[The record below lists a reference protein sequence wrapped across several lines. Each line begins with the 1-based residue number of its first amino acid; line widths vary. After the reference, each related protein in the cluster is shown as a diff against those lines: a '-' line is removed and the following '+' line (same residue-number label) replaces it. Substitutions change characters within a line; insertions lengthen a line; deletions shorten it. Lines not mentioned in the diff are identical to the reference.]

1 MPFDAVVL
9 KESWHLSYRRT
20 PDLVARFY
28 EELSWKY
35 PSARRLLEHVFGAQN
50 DIAVCLSTVAGDLLD
65 HVDDPDAVG
74 AAIAALANAHVSLD
88 IPPHVVAWMEEV
100 LLDTLEDAAGEDWR
114 PEMRATWR
122 CAYEDFV
129 GRVVRA
135 RAHS

>member
-9 KESWHLSYRRT
+9 KESWHLSYRRA
-20 PDLVARFY
+20 PDLAARFY

-35 PSARRLLEHVFGAQN
+35 PSARRLLDHVFGAQN

-65 HVDDPDAVG
+65 NVDDPDAFS
-74 AAIAALANAHVSLD
+74 AAIVALANAHVSLD

-100 LLDTLEDAAGEDWR
+100 LLDTLEGAAGDDWT
-114 PEMRATWR
+114 PEMRTTWR
-122 CAYEDFV
+122 NAYEDLAS
-129 GRVVRA
+129 RLARA